1 MQVFSQLSFEP
12 QPGMQVE
19 LLAHLDLTGNLID
32 DNRARLLSAGLAN
45 NHTITHLC
53 LAHNKVRASTAQLP
67 LLHELC
73 RMLGNGDIL

>member
-1 MQVFSQLSFEP
+1 
-12 QPGMQVE
+12 MQVE

-53 LAHNKVRASTAQLP
+53 LAHNKVAAPALS
-67 LLHELC
+67 
-73 RMLGNGDIL
+73 DIHSHNERSPTNVV